1 MQVLPTGASQSQ
13 PAAQSGPA
21 RARPQPD
28 WLAEIHALQPQLLRG
43 LSADRLAGILS
54 ETRIQH
60 YRRPREI
67 LRQGESAAC
76 GYLILRGRVEVSFLD
91 TDGNRVL
98 AHLANPGEVMGEVE
112 QFSGRVCA
120 ATCTTL
126 PDTSVMLFD
135 AGLILRHMPADLLLR
150 NFAGIFHDRLTRDN
164 RQHSVA
170 MFYAAEDRVRIH
182 LLSMTSPATPEVRL
196 SQTELAGFAGCS
208 RQTVNK
214 ALSQLRAEGIV
225 AMSRGMIRVLDR
237 ARLQVG
243 CADPA
248 GGFASAA
255 AAPGGATAKATAPG
269 GTEAV
274 GPTLGGGASGGA
286 DSGRSAGGEAS
297 VSDTPA
303 GEAGDGTAAL
313 GIGPTGPMPHEPG
326 PGLPAPAPGLMPKA

>member
-1 MQVLPTGASQSQ
+1 MQVQPTGASQSQ
-13 PAAQSGPA
+13 SQSSSS
-21 RARPQPD
+21 RPRNPLD
-28 WLAEIHALQPQLLRG
+28 WLAEIRELQPQLLRG

-67 LRQGESAAC
+67 LRQGESATW

-182 LLSMTSPATPEVRL
+182 LLSMTAPQTPEVRL

-214 ALSQLRAEGIV
+214 ALSQLRTEGIV

-243 CADPA
+243 CAGPA
-248 GGFASAA
+248 TGGVAA
-255 AAPGGATAKATAPG
+255 G
-269 GTEAV
+269 
-274 GPTLGGGASGGA
+274 
-286 DSGRSAGGEAS
+286 
-297 VSDTPA
+297 
-303 GEAGDGTAAL
+303 GTAAA
-313 GIGPTGPMPHEPG
+313 GTGPDI
-326 PGLPAPAPGLMPKA
+326 PAPGTGLMPKA